1 MEKYK
6 ISDLLLVHED
16 KLCRVVYQFNRDCR
30 FAVLNKD
37 KTKIK
42 IITKDEVHL
51 VNDPLLKDYTGE
63 SQTFAHL
70 YQVYA
75 YETKDGIRV
84 FPIYLKQ
91 DDLAHIEYDHRYISK
106 NFSQFDKVLD
116 YNKINY
122 SEPIFKVVFNN
133 PDRFIDEATIRK
145 IEKAINI
152 AESSNEYNLKKEE
165 KLDKQK
171 RKNLEYEK
179 TYNQTLEF

>member
-75 YETKDGIRV
+75 YETKKGIRA
-84 FPIYLKQ
+84 FPIYLKK
-91 DDLAHIEYDHRYISK
+91 DFKILLLL
-106 NFSQFDKVLD
+106 FSFV
-116 YNKINY
+116 YVIICINKGDING
-122 SEPIFKVVFNN
+122 
-133 PDRFIDEATIRK
+133 K
-145 IEKAINI
+145 I
-152 AESSNEYNLKKEE
+152 
-165 KLDKQK
+165 
-171 RKNLEYEK
+171 
-179 TYNQTLEF
+179 